1 MLDATIPGSGW
12 VTTCGAA
19 KNYKKIDIL
28 HEKIS
33 SVLISLH
40 HEITTRFDRWR
51 VVVGGVW
58 GEEGW
63 KRRRF

>member
-1 MLDATIPGSGW
+1 MMLDATIPGSGW

-28 HEKIS
+28 HDKIS
-33 SVLISLH
+33 SALISLH
-40 HEITTRFDRWR
+40 REITTHFYCWR

-58 GEEGW
+58 EALN
-63 KRRRF
+63 